1 MGGCREGWRFW
12 KVAVIRAS
20 ILRDSFVNDVSIG
33 LRCRYLPVGER
44 RCEAVA
50 GVRRLSSINIKRAVE
65 NIRSGTTVYTPVI
78 ELIVNAIQAI
88 RAIKPAG
95 GLIRVTILRGK
106 QIDMIDRLAS
116 VDGFIVEDDGIGFD
130 QAHRDSFDTLYSA
143 LKASDGG
150 KGFGRFTCLKY
161 FDHLSVESVFNDNG
175 ELRSRRFEMGTGN
188 DIIISE
194 AVDETD
200 EGSTGSKVTIDGVK
214 AVKFPDKGIDI
225 IARVLVERLLPYF
238 IDRNSECPRI
248 VVVDGKDGT
257 TVILNDYLSLDNRQI
272 VELTVAEPQIVISS
286 QEEEQAFDVRVFK
299 FYSPRASKSKIAL
312 VAHRREVTDVT
323 IQTYIPEFAD
333 EFYDKPEDRSTSRD
347 RNYVVKAYVFGDYLD
362 RNVSLERGAFNF
374 QRDSDLIYGISQSQI
389 EARVAEAARDA
400 VGEEISARRE
410 RKAARIEEYIATEAP
425 WHRAL
430 SREADFSSL
439 PMKPSPEE
447 IELHLQTAKF
457 QREVQ
462 TRAQVRQILE
472 SENTDAMR
480 DQVAEV
486 VASISDT
493 SKNDLIHYVSMR
505 KCVLDLFGRALEI
518 DDSGKHRSE
527 GEVHDIIMPRRKNT
541 ETLDYE
547 QHNLW
552 ILDERLNFTEYV
564 TSDLPIDGGRTDR
577 SDVTIFNRRIAFRGD
592 NQPSNPITIFEFKK
606 PQRHD
611 FANPSSDDD
620 PVQQIIRYVNQI
632 REGRFKTPK
641 GRDILVSDNTTFYGY
656 VVCDLPKKVSDWLLY
671 EKNFTVMPDALGYF
685 QWFPNIRLYMEV
697 LSWTKVLADAEMR
710 NKVFFHKLG
719 I

>member
-1 MGGCREGWRFW
+1 M
-12 KVAVIRAS
+12 
-20 ILRDSFVNDVSIG
+20 
-33 LRCRYLPVGER
+33 
-44 RCEAVA
+44 
-50 GVRRLSSINIKRAVE
+50 SSINIKRAVE

-78 ELIVNAIQAI
+78 ELIVNAIQAV
-88 RAIKPAG
+88 RVIKPTG
-95 GLIRVTILRGK
+95 GLIRVTILRAG
-106 QIDMIDRLAS
+106 QVDMLDRIAP
-116 VDGFIVEDDGIGFD
+116 VDGFVVEDDGIGFD

-143 LKASDGG
+143 LKAEDGG

-161 FDHLSVESVFNDNG
+161 FDRFRVDSVFRDD
-175 ELRSRRFEMGTGN
+175 EALRSRRFEMGTGN
-188 DIIISE
+188 DIIINE
-194 AVDETD
+194 TVGETD
-200 EGSTGSKVTIDGVK
+200 RDATGSIVTIDGVK

-248 VVVDGKDGT
+248 VVIDGKDGA
-257 TVILNDYLSLDNRQI
+257 TVVLNDYLSLENRQI
-272 VELTVAEPQIVISS
+272 IELTVTEPQIVITS
-286 QEEEQAFDVRVFK
+286 QDEEQAFDVRVFK
-299 FYSPRASKSKIAL
+299 FYAPRASKSKIAL

-333 EFYDKPEDRSTSRD
+333 EFYDKSEDGTTSRD

-389 EARVAEAARDA
+389 EAAAAEVAREA
-400 VGEEISARRE
+400 VGQEINARRE

-439 PMKPSPEE
+439 SMKPTSQE

-457 QREVQ
+457 QREIQ
-462 TRAQVRQILE
+462 TRAQVRQLLD
-472 SENTDAMR
+472 SENPDTLR
-480 DQVAEV
+480 DQVSEV
-486 VASISDT
+486 VASISQT

-505 KCVLDLFGRALEI
+505 KCVLDLFGKTLET
-518 DDSGKHRSE
+518 DEQGRYRSE
-527 GEVHDIIMPRRKNT
+527 GEVHDIIMPRRKDS

-564 TSDLPIDGGRTDR
+564 ASDLPIDGGRSDR

-620 PVQQIIRYVNQI
+620 PVQQIVRYVNQI

-641 GRDILVSDNTTFYGY
+641 GREILVSDNTTFYGY
-656 VVCDLPKKVSDWLLY
+656 VVCDLPKKVADWLLY
-671 EKNFTVMPDALGYF
+671 EKNFTVMPDAQGYF